1 MNEYAYLASI
11 ITAAFAVI
19 FVIFQTYTQ
28 KYGAPWVPTPYKT
41 IKKML
46 KLAEVKP
53 EDVVYDLGS
62 GDGRVIIEAARSF
75 GAKAVGIEIDPL
87 RFMWTKVRIFLLG
100 LSNKVN
106 VLLGNFF
113 KIDIS
118 DADVVTIYLL
128 QETNVKLIDKFI
140 RELRPGTR
148 IVSNTFTLPGLRIIN
163 YDEKSK
169 IYVYIV

>member
-1 MNEYAYLASI
+1 MNEYGYLASI
-11 ITAAFAVI
+11 IAAAFAFI
-19 FVIFQTYTQ
+19 FVIFQTHTQ

-41 IKKML
+41 INKML
-46 KLAEVKP
+46 KLAKVKP
-53 EDVVYDLGS
+53 GDIVYDLGS

-87 RFMWTKVRIFLLG
+87 RFMWTKARIFLLG
-100 LSNKVN
+100 LSNNVN

-113 KIDIS
+113 NIDIS

-128 QETNVKLIDKFI
+128 QGTNVKLIDKFI

-148 IVSNTFTLPGLRIIN
+148 IVSNTFTLPELKIIN
-163 YDEKSK
+163 HDEKSK
-169 IYVYIV
+169 IYVYII